1 MIIKV
6 SEDYD
11 SITDEIKTLK
21 KLRKSQKS
29 LYGENMRKYI
39 PQCFNFGMIVVS
51 NFTYTGE
58 NSQGT
63 MSKTSK
69 DTSIES
75 KEDSRLLGY
84 FIMRRYEQNLETY
97 VCNHEHLSVSL
108 LLEIHLQLVNSFQI
122 ISHAGLVFND
132 LKLQNIMI
140 NENKNSDEGSEIVL
154 IDYGFATS
162 YLCKDKKTHIS

>member
-11 SITDEIKTLK
+11 TITEEIKNLK

-51 NFTYTGE
+51 NFTNCNQTS
-58 NSQGT
+58 NSKET
-63 MSKTSK
+63 TS
-69 DTSIES
+69 DS

-84 FIMRRYEQNLETY
+84 FIMRRYE
-97 VCNHEHLSVSL
+97 
-108 LLEIHLQLVNSFQI
+108 
-122 ISHAGLVFND
+122 
-132 LKLQNIMI
+132 
-140 NENKNSDEGSEIVL
+140 
-154 IDYGFATS
+154 
-162 YLCKDKKTHIS
+162 